1 MTFGHGRDDVVDAL
15 RSAGCVYAEDEADLL
30 ISAAGSTDALE
41 DLVAQ
46 RVTGRPLEQI
56 LGWADFCGLRIIVEP
71 GVFVPRR
78 RTAFLVHQAAAT
90 ARGQARPVI
99 VELCCGSGA
108 VSAALLSMLDAAELY
123 AADLDPVATR
133 CARHN
138 IGSRGEVYDG
148 DLYEPLPDSL
158 RGRVDVLVAN
168 APYVPTEAIGL
179 MPPEARDHE
188 PRVALDGGTDGLDI
202 HRRIA
207 AAAPEWL
214 APGGHLL
221 IETSREQAPLTAAAM
236 RSNGLRARVTNSAEH
251 DATVAIG
258 SVR

>member
-90 ARGQARPVI
+90 AR
-99 VELCCGSGA
+99 C
-108 VSAALLSMLDAAELY
+108 
-123 AADLDPVATR
+123 
-133 CARHN
+133 
-138 IGSRGEVYDG
+138 
-148 DLYEPLPDSL
+148 
-158 RGRVDVLVAN
+158 
-168 APYVPTEAIGL
+168 
-179 MPPEARDHE
+179 
-188 PRVALDGGTDGLDI
+188 
-202 HRRIA
+202 
-207 AAAPEWL
+207 
-214 APGGHLL
+214 
-221 IETSREQAPLTAAAM
+221 
-236 RSNGLRARVTNSAEH
+236 
-251 DATVAIG
+251 
-258 SVR
+258 